1 MVETIF
7 FWSYL
12 LKKTNTTR
20 KSFAPQNVPHIVK
33 LSFSGVLMHFLQ
45 KLTKKLLFEL
55 YKVISQKEAKNNS
68 ENNIFPMSSKMG
80 KS

>member
-1 MVETIF
+1 MVETKF
-7 FWSYL
+7 FGQTL
-12 LKKTNTTR
+12 NRTNTTG

-33 LSFSGVLMHFLQ
+33 LSFSGVLKHFHL
-45 KLTKKLLFEL
+45 KLTKKLLFEV

-68 ENNIFPMSSKMG
+68 INNIFPMSSKMG